1 MTDDSMIL
9 GGTIYNVEEAQAVQS
24 IGIGLVNRTKILLLH
39 SAQYSTDKNG
49 VDALTSLI
57 KQIDEVDAKRMS
69 REIGNV
75 EVHEF
80 ITQLCCKIDGVETN
94 GSEALRRMRKAT
106 IRRAE
111 GVAKKS
117 DESKRGIDP

>member
-1 MTDDSMIL
+1 MVL
-9 GGTIYNVEEAQAVQS
+9 GGTIYNDTGVQA
-24 IGIGLVNRTKILLLH
+24 IGIGLVDKTKILLLH
-39 SAQYSTDKNG
+39 SAQYSQDKAG
-49 VDALTSLI
+49 VDALEELN
-57 KQIDEVDAKRMS
+57 KQIDEVDAKRIS
-69 REIGNV
+69 REFDNV
-75 EVHEF
+75 AVHEF

-94 GSEALRRMRKAT
+94 GSEALRRMRRGT